1 MLLIYFSAKV
11 KTELG
16 SMLESQIEIG
26 NRLKEEYKKLIEKQK
41 DLETRTKYH
50 IFKSSLLAT
59 SIFYSSGCFLFM
71 GVLIQK
77 RHRVICYC
85 EFTAKEPS
93 DYCI

>member
-1 MLLIYFSAKV
+1 MLLVYFSAKV

-50 IFKSSLLAT
+50 IFQVFSSCY
-59 SIFYSSGCFLFM
+59 IYFFIVVVVFFL
-71 GVLIQK
+71 
-77 RHRVICYC
+77 
-85 EFTAKEPS
+85 
-93 DYCI
+93 